1 MALAQGVQSTNVVG
15 YTTISAAENVFT
27 PMAIMFTDVSQNTI
41 AITSLVFDGIQRYDQ
56 IQIFDGYGDVATTIE
71 MGRNA
76 WDDDSY
82 VFQPGDAFW
91 LSPQG
96 DVTVTFPA
104 PTLAQ

>member
-1 MALAQGVQSTNVVG
+1 MSTNTVG
-15 YTTISAAENVFT
+15 YVSIAAAENVFT
-27 PMAIMFTDVSQNTI
+27 PMAIMFSDVGQNTI
-41 AITSLVFDGIQRYDQ
+41 ALTSLVFDGIQRGDQ
-56 IQIFDGYGDVATTIE
+56 IQIFDGYGDVETTIE
-71 MGRNA
+71 MGRNG

-104 PTLAQ
+104 PTIGQ